1 MEGSRDKRTEEKSPL
16 EPGPYC
22 SRRPEDAR
30 GCPVHLP
37 ATHCTGHCTCMY
49 LLLLLLMQ
57 MHLQAARLCERG
69 N

>member
-22 SRRPEDAR
+22 SRRPEDAH

-37 ATHCTGHCTCMY
+37 ATRCTGQGSCMY

-57 MHLQAARLCERG
+57 MQLQAARLCERG